1 MDIVRTIREDREK
14 GAQFLEDEYK
24 TRLMGVAYR
33 LCGDET
39 EAEHL
44 VFQAFD
50 EAIRRIETLDKPE
63 SFYNWLC
70 HILVNCHAK
79 AIRRKEHETVIYTD
93 TPPDEAVDGAE
104 RVFAAVDAGILREAI
119 ESLPE
124 DMKESVILHYF
135 MDIPLGRIAK
145 VLLIPIGTVKS
156 RLHYARLI
164 LAKRLGA
171 TMRKPAVVIAALFL
185 LLFVSAAAAVAVGG
199 WRMANGE
206 EWRIENGELRIEND
220 GADSRTNSQF
230 SILNSPFSNG
240 PLAAATE
247 KLSQNTIS
255 KEEEVKMN
263 TSKLKRV
270 FARTAAA
277 IVAFASGNVSGVT
290 WTGGAGDGLWN
301 SPGNWS
307 GNAVPT
313 LSDNVVFENA
323 SPLTVTVASSA
334 ANARQVYVTRGDVT
348 IGTSDSQS
356 FVMRPSGANP
366 DAENWNIVSV
376 AKDATLTVNM
386 QVTGGQWPRMY
397 LAKEGKGIFRIGGKV
412 TQTERVDV
420 KEGTLAYNASA
431 DGFAAETPSIIR
443 SGAVFSVESAQFARN
458 DQRFELEE
466 GSVMDFNSKG
476 DVLGYISGG
485 GTVRNAGGLAF
496 TLPST
501 TPSPFYGRLENCTS
515 VTMRPGS
522 WGNTYDGHHYVVSNA
537 NAFASCDVTVD
548 GSVDSGKTP
557 YEATNVLRFA
567 SGIGSFN
574 FGKFSAIKGAK
585 INLADMEGSP
595 VRVMATCS
603 QASSANASFFG
614 PGSLDM
620 TVPSGETL
628 AVTND
633 MLALRGDLSVT
644 SAGGGGITLG
654 TGSAEKDAD
663 FDVAS
668 LTASGANVVV
678 KNTGDITWG
687 FPVRME
693 SSTLNY
699 QGNGTLTLK
708 DYRQRGNQLSVSSAS
723 AQGLVLENARLD
735 SGADGTQL
743 VLILPGAWE
752 EPRLVFA
759 GGSAYFKSWVAQ
771 GGVDFATSFSATDGA
786 DVTFNLNGILST
798 QGKNRAI
805 VLESGATAA
814 FQSLDLVKDTT
825 GLASGAVV
833 TGRVTLAG
841 GTLEI
846 SKNADRGTLK
856 MTATG
861 ENAVGLVEFKGGTLR
876 SNSRGYSSAWP
887 ANSRIVTTVGAEGG
901 AIDIAR
907 TTPVTGNTTITINN
921 AITSGVDS
929 GTDGGLVKRGM
940 GTVEFKAGNTFTG
953 GLTIE
958 EGRVIDAASSGTA
971 VGTGIVTLDFGQLVV
986 ANTITTHTYPGV
998 SYCGAGA
1005 VMLTAAGQTATFAS
1019 LERSGNG
1026 VLGLVHPNGQT
1037 LGSTLY
1043 VKSTAT
1049 VPCHA
1054 DGRVKAPIV
1063 GIDVGTS
1070 TGNHYSP
1077 ASILKYD
1084 VSSGFMPADVQEGF
1098 VGATSETA
1106 VKVTAA
1112 DQTLSSNTSIGA
1124 LVIDRDA
1131 GGNALNINSG
1141 VTLHVGNGTD
1151 PALVLMNQ
1159 YNNNGRRAYI
1169 AGQGTLDFGS
1179 SEGVIV
1185 VAASS
1190 DLGGISTKIMG
1201 TGGLTIAEP
1210 FNFETSGQC
1219 YHQLRLTGANTYT
1232 GGTRIYGVRV
1242 EAGSSSCFGCD
1253 YVEVGHGGQLA
1264 FGSSSDAMT
1273 IANSLRVCGR
1283 GVPNTV
1289 GRDSLKGA
1297 VLSERPATLTG
1308 NVTLLGDI
1316 TFAARALSTPAS
1328 LTFSGAVGGTGDV
1341 TIAGNGTVAF
1351 TGANTFAGDVTV
1363 DSGAT
1368 LKIGKANSLS
1378 KAKVALN
1385 GVLRVEL
1392 DADGVITNT
1401 ISGSGLIMLAGT
1413 HQARFT
1419 GLADFVGRIV
1429 TDPAATMELDGKDF
1443 EGELTGEGTISNVGD
1458 ETAEVRDTTA
1468 GEGVFG
1474 GSLAGDIRFVKAGE
1488 GTVTMTG
1495 TSTYN
1500 GGTVVADGTIRL
1512 GEARPFVDLPIAEG
1526 LSMHLDASAE
1536 GSVETNAAGGVT
1548 AWHDLAEPTRIL
1560 IQDLDERR
1568 PSVRT
1573 SAMNGLTSVYFQ
1585 GHHAEV
1591 SNTVASLSYQT
1602 FFAAVRP
1609 AGDGTDNKW
1618 GSAMLIGPSKKSS
1631 STPDDLGVNC
1641 GGAGSW
1647 SVTGGALSE
1656 RPPVWVN
1663 GQPGNTWSFGESHL
1677 FSFEKASVASFGTV
1691 GIGSGRT
1698 NLERSWYGD
1707 IGEIV
1712 AYSRALDPTEWF
1724 KVTRYMMMK
1733 WMPEL
1738 YTETYSTTN
1747 VLPASGAI
1755 DIVAGATLDLNG
1767 TYQSVGVLTGGGVIA
1782 NTSMNESV
1790 LAFDAGATAAF
1801 SGSVSN
1807 VTLSVNGGTVG
1818 ELGEMTVDSSCSIN
1832 LEENAK
1838 LDLGGCTV
1846 TVTNA
1851 SGYGRVVNGRLIV
1864 LGKDTRRRRGFCM
1877 NIR

>member
-1 MDIVRTIREDREK
+1 MDIVDEIRTDREA
-14 GAQFLEDEYK
+14 GALRLEQEFK
-24 TRLMGVAYR
+24 PQLLAVASR
-33 LCGDET
+33 FCTDQG
-39 EAEHL
+39 EAEEL
-44 VFQAFD
+44 VY
-50 EAIRRIETLDKPE
+50 RTM
-63 SFYNWLC
+63 
-70 HILVNCHAK
+70 
-79 AIRRKEHETVIYTD
+79 
-93 TPPDEAVDGAE
+93 DEAVRCIDTFVVSNSLFAWMCGIMSNLHRKQNRRKINEKIAYTDQPPDMADESSGADKVVE
-104 RVFAAVDAGILREAI
+104 EVDATLLREAI
-119 ESLPE
+119 EGLPARL
-124 DMKESVILHYF
+124 KE
-135 MDIPLGRIAK
+135 A
-145 VLLIPIGTVKS
+145 VLLRYFADMPVLQIARSLTIPDGTVHS
-156 RLHYARLI
+156 RLHMARI
-164 LAKRLGA
+164 ALAMRLGA
-171 TMRKPAVVIAALFL
+171 TLKKRPIVAMIAAAALFL
-185 LLFVSAAAAVAVGG
+185 AASAAVVVAVSTSESSTG
-199 WRMANGE
+199 RARSPSAPQSTGE
-206 EWRIENGELRIEND
+206 TPDATVPAAESFIGR
-220 GADSRTNSQF
+220 AAS
-230 SILNSPFSNG
+230 
-240 PLAAATE
+240 PLAAAAE
-247 KLSQNTIS
+247 NLSQNTIS
-255 KEEEVKMN
+255 EEEEVKMN

-277 IVAFASGNVSGVT
+277 IVAFASGNVSGLT

-313 LSDNVVFENA
+313 LGDNVVFENV
-323 SPLTVTVASSA
+323 SPITVTVSSSA
-334 ANARQVYVTRGDVT
+334 ANAKQVYVTGADVT
-348 IGTSDSQS
+348 ITTSDSQS

-376 AKDATLTVNM
+376 AKDATLTVSM
-386 QVTGGQWPRMY
+386 QITGGQYPRMY
-397 LAKEGKGIFRIGGKV
+397 LAKEGEGVFRIGGKV

-466 GSVMDFNSKG
+466 GSVMDFNNKG

-548 GSVDSGKTP
+548 GSVEEGKTP

-567 SGIGSFN
+567 SGIGTFN
-574 FGKFSAIKGAK
+574 FGKLSAVKGAK
-585 INLADMEGSP
+585 VNLADMEGAP
-595 VRVMATCS
+595 VRVTATCS
-603 QASSANASFFG
+603 QANSANASFFG

-633 MLALRGDLSVT
+633 TLALKGDLFVT
-644 SAGGGGITLG
+644 AAGGGGITLG

-668 LTASGANVVV
+668 LTALGANVVV
-678 KNTGDITWG
+678 KNTGDITWD

-708 DYRQRGNQLSVSSAS
+708 DYRQRGNQLSVSSDS

-735 SGADGTQL
+735 SGADGTQF
-743 VLILPGAWE
+743 VLSLPGAWE

-759 GGSAYFKSWVAQ
+759 GGSAYFKDYVAQ
-771 GGVDFATSFSATDGA
+771 GGVGYATSFRATDGA
-786 DVTFNLNGILST
+786 DITFNSSSMLLSSG
-798 QGKNRAI
+798 GKNRAI

-814 FQSLDLVKDTT
+814 FPTLDLVKDTT

-921 AITSGVDS
+921 PITSGVDS

-971 VGTGIVTLDFGQLVV
+971 VGTGIVTLDFGQLAV
-986 ANTITTHTYPGV
+986 ANAVTTRDYPGV

-1005 VMLTAAGQTATFAS
+1005 VMLKAAGQTATFAS

-1043 VKSTAT
+1043 VKSTAD

-1054 DGRVKAPIV
+1054 DGRVKVPIV

-1084 VSSGFMPADVQEGF
+1084 ASSGFMPADVQEGF

-1131 GGNALNINSG
+1131 GGNSLNINSG

-1179 SEGVIV
+1179 SEGVVV
-1185 VAASS
+1185 VAANST
-1190 DLGGISTKIMG
+1190 LGGISTKITG
-1201 TGGLTIAEP
+1201 TGGLTITEP

-1264 FGSSSDAMT
+1264 FESSSAAMT
-1273 IANSLRVCGR
+1273 IANNLRVCGR

-1328 LTFSGAVGGTGDV
+1328 LTFSGVVGGTGDV

-1443 EGELTGEGTISNVGD
+1443 EGKLTGEGTISNVGD
-1458 ETAEVRDTTA
+1458 ETAEVCDTTA

-1474 GSLAGDIRFVKAGE
+1474 GSLAGDIRFVKAGA
-1488 GTVTMTG
+1488 GMVTLTG

-1500 GGTVVADGTIRL
+1500 GGTVVADGTLRL
-1512 GEARPFVDLPIAEG
+1512 GEARYAGLPVAEG

-1536 GSVETNAAGGVT
+1536 GSVETNAAGGVM

-1560 IQDLDERR
+1560 IQDFDDKR

-1573 SAMNGLTSVYFQ
+1573 SAMNGLPSVYFQ

-1591 SNTVASLSYQT
+1591 SNTVAALTYQT

-1609 AGDGTDNKW
+1609 AGDGTDNSW
-1618 GSAMLIGPSKKSS
+1618 GSAMLIGLSKKSS
-1631 STPDDLGVNC
+1631 STPDDLGIVC
-1641 GGAGSW
+1641 GGKGSW
-1647 SVTGGALSE
+1647 SVTGGALNE

-1677 FSFEKASVASFGTV
+1677 FSFEKASAASFGTV

-1712 AYSRALDPTEWF
+1712 VYSRALDPGEWF
-1724 KVTRYMMMK
+1724 EVTRYLMKK

-1738 YTETYSTTN
+1738 YVDTYATTN
-1747 VLPASGAI
+1747 VLPAAGTI
-1755 DIVAGATLDLNG
+1755 DVAAGATLDLNG
-1767 TYQSVGVLTGGGVIA
+1767 TYQSVGELTGYGAIV
-1782 NTSMNESV
+1782 NTSTNEAV
-1790 LAFDAGATAAF
+1790 LAFDAGAIADF
-1801 SGSVSN
+1801 GGSISN

-1838 LDLGGCTV
+1838 LDLGGRTV

>member
-1 MDIVRTIREDREK
+1 
-14 GAQFLEDEYK
+14 
-24 TRLMGVAYR
+24 
-33 LCGDET
+33 
-39 EAEHL
+39 
-44 VFQAFD
+44 
-50 EAIRRIETLDKPE
+50 
-63 SFYNWLC
+63 
-70 HILVNCHAK
+70 
-79 AIRRKEHETVIYTD
+79 
-93 TPPDEAVDGAE
+93 
-104 RVFAAVDAGILREAI
+104 
-119 ESLPE
+119 
-124 DMKESVILHYF
+124 
-135 MDIPLGRIAK
+135 
-145 VLLIPIGTVKS
+145 
-156 RLHYARLI
+156 
-164 LAKRLGA
+164 
-171 TMRKPAVVIAALFL
+171 
-185 LLFVSAAAAVAVGG
+185 
-199 WRMANGE
+199 
-206 EWRIENGELRIEND
+206 
-220 GADSRTNSQF
+220 
-230 SILNSPFSNG
+230 
-240 PLAAATE
+240 
-247 KLSQNTIS
+247 
-255 KEEEVKMN
+255 MN

-334 ANARQVYVTRGDVT
+334 ANAKQVYVTGADVT
-348 IGTSDSQS
+348 ITTSDSQS

-376 AKDATLTVNM
+376 AKDATLTVSM
-386 QVTGGQWPRMY
+386 QITGGQYPRMY

-412 TQTERVDV
+412 VETEYVDV
-420 KEGTLAYNASA
+420 KEGTLAYNAA
-431 DGFAAETPSIIR
+431 VDGFMAETPSVVR

-466 GSVMDFNSKG
+466 GAIMDFNSKG

-485 GTVRNAGGLAF
+485 GTVKNAGGLTF

-537 NAFASCDVTVD
+537 NAFASCDVTVN
-548 GSVDSGKTP
+548 GSVEAGKTP

-567 SGIGSFN
+567 SGIGTFN
-574 FGKFSAIKGAK
+574 FGKLSAVNGAK
-585 INLADMEGSP
+585 VNLADMEGAP
-595 VRVMATCS
+595 VRVTATCS
-603 QASSANASFFG
+603 QANSANASFFG

-633 MLALRGDLSVT
+633 TLALRGDLSVT

-654 TGSAEKDAD
+654 TGSDEKDAD

-708 DYRQRGNQLSVSSAS
+708 DYRQNGNLLHVSSDS

-743 VLILPGAWE
+743 VLSLPGSWE

-759 GGSAYFKSWVAQ
+759 GGSAYFKGWVAQ
-771 GGVDFATSFSATDGA
+771 GGVGYATSFRATDGA
-786 DVTFNLNGILST
+786 DITFNSSGILST
-798 QGKNRAI
+798 GGKNRAI

-814 FQSLDLVKDTT
+814 FQYLDLVKDTT

-846 SKNADRGTLK
+846 SKNADRGTLN

-921 AITSGVDS
+921 AITSGVAS
-929 GTDGGLVKRGM
+929 GIDGGLVKRGM

-971 VGTGIVTLDFGQLVV
+971 VGTGIVTLDFGQLAV
-986 ANTITTHTYPGV
+986 ADTIETRDYPTV
-998 SYCGAGA
+998 SCCGAGA
-1005 VMLTAAGQTATFAS
+1005 VMLKAAGQTVTFAS
-1019 LERSGNG
+1019 IERSGSG
-1026 VLGLVHPNGQT
+1026 VLGLVHPNGQV

-1043 VKSTAT
+1043 VKSTAA

-1063 GIDVGTS
+1063 GIDVGS
-1070 TGNHYSP
+1070 SSGNHYSP

-1084 VSSGFMPADVQEGF
+1084 ASSGFMPADVQEGF

-1112 DQTLSSNTSIGA
+1112 GQTLSSNTSIGA

-1151 PALVLMNQ
+1151 PALVLLNQ

-1179 SEGVIV
+1179 SEGVVV
-1185 VAASS
+1185 VAANST
-1190 DLGGISTKIMG
+1190 LGGISTKITG

-1219 YHQLRLTGANTYT
+1219 YHQLRLAGANTYT

-1242 EAGSSSCFGCD
+1242 EAGSSSCFGSD

-1264 FGSSSDAMT
+1264 FESSSAAMT
-1273 IANSLRVCGR
+1273 IANNLRVCGR

-1308 NVTLLGDI
+1308 SVTLLGDA
-1316 TFAARALSTPAS
+1316 TFAARVLSTPAS
-1328 LTFSGAVGGTGDV
+1328 LTFSGVVGGTGDV

-1443 EGELTGEGTISNVGD
+1443 EGKLTGEGTISNVGD

-1474 GSLAGDIRFVKAGE
+1474 GSLAGDIRFVKAGA
-1488 GTVTMTG
+1488 GMVTLTG

-1500 GGTVVADGTIRL
+1500 GATVVADGTLRL
-1512 GEARPFVDLPIAEG
+1512 GEARYAGLPVVEG

-1536 GSVETNAAGGVT
+1536 GSVETNAAGGVM

-1560 IQDLDERR
+1560 IQDFDDKR

-1573 SAMNGLTSVYFQ
+1573 SAMNGLPSVYFQ

-1591 SNTVASLSYQT
+1591 SNTVAALTYQT

-1609 AGDGTDNKW
+1609 AGDGTDNSW

-1631 STPDDLGVNC
+1631 STPDDLGIVC
-1641 GGAGSW
+1641 GGKGSW
-1647 SVTGGALSE
+1647 SVTGGALNE

-1677 FSFEKASVASFGTV
+1677 FSFEKASAASFGTV

-1712 AYSRALDPTEWF
+1712 VYSRALDPGEWF
-1724 KVTRYMMMK
+1724 EVTRYLMKK

-1738 YTETYSTTN
+1738 YVDTYATTN
-1747 VLPASGAI
+1747 VLPAAGAI

-1767 TYQSVGVLTGGGVIA
+1767 TYQSVGELTGYGAIV
-1782 NTSMNESV
+1782 NTSTNEAV
-1790 LAFDAGATAAF
+1790 LAFDAGAIADF
-1801 SGSVSN
+1801 GGLISN

-1818 ELGEMTVDSSCSIN
+1818 ELGGMTVDSSCSIN

-1838 LDLGGCTV
+1838 LDLGGRTV

>member
-1 MDIVRTIREDREK
+1 MKSMKI
-14 GAQFLEDEYK
+14 A
-24 TRLMGVAYR
+24 
-33 LCGDET
+33 
-39 EAEHL
+39 
-44 VFQAFD
+44 
-50 EAIRRIETLDKPE
+50 
-63 SFYNWLC
+63 
-70 HILVNCHAK
+70 
-79 AIRRKEHETVIYTD
+79 
-93 TPPDEAVDGAE
+93 
-104 RVFAAVDAGILREAI
+104 VFAAV
-119 ESLPE
+119 
-124 DMKESVILHYF
+124 
-135 MDIPLGRIAK
+135 
-145 VLLIPIGTVKS
+145 TV
-156 RLHYARLI
+156 ATFGV
-164 LAKRLGA
+164 LGA
-171 TMRKPAVVIAALFL
+171 
-185 LLFVSAAAAVAVGG
+185 SA
-199 WRMANGE
+199 GE
-206 EWRIENGELRIEND
+206 
-220 GADSRTNSQF
+220 T
-230 SILNSPFSNG
+230 
-240 PLAAATE
+240 
-247 KLSQNTIS
+247 
-255 KEEEVKMN
+255 
-263 TSKLKRV
+263 
-270 FARTAAA
+270 
-277 IVAFASGNVSGVT
+277 T
-290 WTGGAGDGLWN
+290 WTGGAGDGLWH
-301 SPGNWS
+301 SPANWS
-307 GNAVPT
+307 GNTVPT

-334 ANARQVYVTRGDVT
+334 ANAKQVYVTRGDVT
-348 IGTSDSQS
+348 ITTSDSQS

-366 DAENWNIVSV
+366 TEENWNIVSV

-386 QVTGGQWPRMY
+386 QVTGGDWPRMY
-397 LAKEGKGIFRIGGKV
+397 LAKEGEGVFRIGGKV

-431 DGFAAETPSIIR
+431 DGFTANTPSVVR

-466 GSVMDFNSKG
+466 GAIMDFNGNG

-485 GTVRNAGGLAF
+485 GTVRNAGGLTF
-496 TLPST
+496 SLPSS
-501 TPSPFYGRLENCTS
+501 TPTPFYGRLENCTS

-522 WGNTYDGHHYVVSNA
+522 WDNTYDGHHYVVSNA

-548 GSVDSGKTP
+548 GSVESGKTP

-567 SGIGSFN
+567 SGIGTFN
-574 FGKFSAIKGAK
+574 FGKLSAVKGAK
-585 INLADMEGSP
+585 VNLADMEGAS
-595 VRVMATCS
+595 VRVTATCS
-603 QASSANASFFG
+603 QANSANASFFG

-633 MLALRGDLSVT
+633 TLALKGDLSVT
-644 SAGGGGITLG
+644 AAGGGGITLG

-668 LTASGANVVV
+668 LTALGANVVV
-678 KNTGDITWG
+678 KNTGDITWN

-693 SSTLNY
+693 SATFDY

-708 DYRQRGNQLSVSSAS
+708 DYRQRGNQLSVSSDS

-735 SGADGTQL
+735 SGPDGDQL
-743 VLILPGAWE
+743 VLGLPGAWD
-752 EPRLVFA
+752 EPCLVFA
-759 GGSAYFKSWVAQ
+759 GGSAYFKGWVAQ
-771 GGVDFATSFSATDGA
+771 GGVGYATSFRATDGA
-786 DVTFNLNGILST
+786 DITFNSSGILST
-798 QGKNRAI
+798 GGKNRAI

-833 TGRVTLAG
+833 TGRVALAG

-846 SKNADRGTLK
+846 SKNANNGTLK

-901 AIDIAR
+901 AIDIVR
-907 TTPVTGNTTITINN
+907 MTPVTGGATITINN
-921 AITSGVDS
+921 PITSGVAS
-929 GTDGGLVKRGM
+929 GIDGGLVKRGM

-971 VGTGIVTLDFGQLVV
+971 VGTGDITLDFGQLAV
-986 ANTITTHTYPGV
+986 ADTIATRDYPGV

-1005 VMLTAAGQTATFAS
+1005 VMLKAAGQTVTFAS

-1026 VLGLVHPNGQT
+1026 ALGLVHPNGQT

-1043 VKSTAT
+1043 VKSTAD

-1054 DGRVKAPIV
+1054 DGRVKVPIV
-1063 GIDVGTS
+1063 GIDVGS
-1070 TGNHYSP
+1070 ATGNHYSP
-1077 ASILKYD
+1077 ACILKYD
-1084 VSSGFMPADVQEGF
+1084 ASSGFMPADVQEGF
-1098 VGATSETA
+1098 GGATSETA
-1106 VKVTAA
+1106 VKVTANNL
-1112 DQTLSSNTSIGA
+1112 TLSSNTSVGA
-1124 LVIDRDA
+1124 LVIDRND

-1159 YNNNGRRAYI
+1159 YNNSGRRAYI

-1179 SEGVIV
+1179 SEGVVV
-1185 VAASS
+1185 VAANST
-1190 DLGGISTKIMG
+1190 LGGISTKITG

-1210 FNFETSGQC
+1210 FNYETSGQC

-1242 EAGSSSCFGCD
+1242 EAGSSSCFGSD

-1264 FGSSSDAMT
+1264 FESSSAALT
-1273 IANSLRVCGR
+1273 IANNLLVYGR
-1283 GVPNTV
+1283 GVPNTA

-1297 VLSERPATLTG
+1297 VLSERPTTLTG
-1308 NVTLLGDI
+1308 NVTLLGDA
-1316 TFAARALSTPAS
+1316 TFAARVLSTPAS

-1368 LKIGKANSLS
+1368 LKIGKTNSLS

-1392 DADGVITNT
+1392 DADGVVTNT
-1401 ISGSGLIMLAGT
+1401 ISGRGLIMLAGA

-1419 GLADFVGRIV
+1419 GLANFDGRIV
-1429 TDPAATMELDGKDF
+1429 MESATTMELDGAGF
-1443 EGELTGEGTISNVGD
+1443 EGELTGEGTISNAGG
-1458 ETAEVRDTTA
+1458 ETAEVRDTTV
-1468 GEGVFG
+1468 GEGIFG
-1474 GSLAGDIRFVKAGE
+1474 GSIVGDIRFVKAGA
-1488 GTVTMTG
+1488 GMVTLTG

-1500 GGTVVADGTIRL
+1500 GGTVVADGTLRL
-1512 GEARPFVDLPIAEG
+1512 GEARYAGLPVAEG

-1548 AWHDLAEPTRIL
+1548 AWHDLAEPSRIL
-1560 IQDLDERR
+1560 IQDFDERR

-1573 SAMNGLTSVYFQ
+1573 SAMNGLPSVYFQ

-1591 SNTVASLSYQT
+1591 SNTVAALSYQT

-1609 AGDGTDNKW
+1609 AGDGTDNSW
-1618 GSAMLIGPSKKSS
+1618 GSAMLIGPSKKTNSN
-1631 STPDDLGVNC
+1631 PDDSGVIC

-1647 SVTGGALSE
+1647 SVMGGALNE
-1656 RPPVWVN
+1656 RPLVWVN

-1677 FSFEKASVASFGTV
+1677 FSFEKASVASFTTI

-1698 NLERSWYGD
+1698 NLDRSWYGD

-1712 AYSRALDPTEWF
+1712 AYSRALDPGEWF
-1724 KVTRYMMMK
+1724 EVTRYLMKK

-1738 YTETYSTTN
+1738 YVDTYATTN
-1747 VLPASGAI
+1747 VLPAAGTI
-1755 DIVAGATLDLNG
+1755 DVAAGAALDLNG
-1767 TYQSVGVLTGGGVIA
+1767 TYQSVGELTGSGSIV
-1782 NTSMNESV
+1782 NTSVNEAV
-1790 LAFDAGATAAF
+1790 LAFDAGAIADF
-1801 SGSVSN
+1801 GGSISN
-1807 VTLSVNGGTVG
+1807 VTLSVNDNTRGI
-1818 ELGEMTVDSSCSIN
+1818 LGMIDVDSTCSIY
-1832 LEENAK
+1832 LGRDAK
-1838 LDLGGCTV
+1838 LNLGGRTV

-1851 SGYGRVVNGRLIV
+1851 SGYGKIVNGTLIV
-1864 LGKDTRRRRGFCM
+1864 LGEDSRHREGFIM
-1877 NIR
+1877 VVR